1 MKLPE
6 TSALALKVGE
16 GVQDEQ
22 EGCRKKPG
30 ENRQG
35 ENHSNGLGDKPTDNF
50 FSAEVFALKRAKPI
64 CLVHYRDAFKIPSS
78 PFLQ

>member
-6 TSALALKVGE
+6 ASAPALKVGE

-64 CLVHYRDAFKIPSS
+64 CLVHYPDAFKISNS